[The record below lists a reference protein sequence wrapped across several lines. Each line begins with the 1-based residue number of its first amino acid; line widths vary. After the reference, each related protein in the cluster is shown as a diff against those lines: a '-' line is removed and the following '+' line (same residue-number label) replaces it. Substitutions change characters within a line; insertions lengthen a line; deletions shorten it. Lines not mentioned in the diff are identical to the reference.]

1 MGPVSQDI
9 FSSRLCSAA
18 TSHLWA
24 EMVSE
29 SLNPNI
35 PCLQRSRTTSQTSC
49 VPVILISSSQQSLH
63 LLSSLLGQSCLLLS
77 IIPIEHM
84 YEQEQTLQVLG
95 HSSRRLYFSHL
106 AAQIAT
112 HVQALSLICIS
123 TNWLKR
129 TKNYWRHNNQ
139 LVKIWWSGVQEKM

>member
-35 PCLQRSRTTSQTSC
+35 PCLQHSRTTSQTSC
-49 VPVILISSSQQSLH
+49 VPVILISSSQHSLH
-63 LLSSLLGQSCLLLS
+63 LLSSLLGQSCLPLS
-77 IIPIEHM
+77 ITPIEHI

-95 HSSRRLYFSHL
+95 HSSRRLYFSIIHL

-112 HVQALSLICIS
+112 HLQALSLICIS
-123 TNWLKR
+123 TNQLKS
-129 TKNYWRHNNQ
+129 TKSYWRHNNQ
-139 LVKIWWSGVQEKM
+139 LVKI